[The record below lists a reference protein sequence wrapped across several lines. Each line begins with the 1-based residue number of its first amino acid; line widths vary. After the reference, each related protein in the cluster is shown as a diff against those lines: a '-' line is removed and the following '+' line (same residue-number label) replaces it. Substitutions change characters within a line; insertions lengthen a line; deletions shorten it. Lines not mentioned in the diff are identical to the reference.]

1 MSLINWKRGDMLPLF
16 NTMVENFFANDND
29 FESWWKGAKSMPA
42 VNVVEN
48 DQNYV
53 MEVAAPGM
61 KKEDFNIEV
70 KEGMIV
76 ISAVNKREEE
86 KKDDN
91 FTRREFSYSRFTRS
105 FRLPENVKADEIA
118 ANYEDGILK
127 LDLPKKEMTKAA
139 ENVKKIA
146 IS

>member
-1 MSLINWKRGDMLPLF
+1 MLPLF
-16 NTMVENFFANDND
+16 DTMVENFFASDND
-29 FESWWKGAKSMPA
+29 FESWWKGARSMPA

-48 DQNYV
+48 DDNYV

-61 KKEDFNIEV
+61 KKENFNIEV

-76 ISAVNKREEE
+76 ISAENKQEEE

-91 FTRREFSYSRFTRS
+91 FTRREFSYSKFTRS
-105 FRLPENVKADEIA
+105 FRLPENVNADNIA
-118 ANYEDGILK
+118 AHYEDGILK
-127 LDLPKKEMTKAA
+127 LNLPKKEVTAPE

>member
-1 MSLINWKRGDMLPLF
+1 MSLIKWKRGDMLPLF
-16 NTMVENFFANDND
+16 DTMVENFFASDND
-29 FESWWKGAKSMPA
+29 FESWWKGARSMPA

-48 DQNYV
+48 DDNYV

-61 KKEDFNIEV
+61 KKENFNIEV

-76 ISAVNKREEE
+76 ISAENKQEEE

-91 FTRREFSYSRFTRS
+91 FTRREFSYSKFTRS
-105 FRLPENVKADEIA
+105 FRLPENVNADNIA
-118 ANYEDGILK
+118 AHYEDGILK
-127 LDLPKKEMTKAA
+127 LNLPKKEVTAPE

>member
-1 MSLINWKRGDMLPLF
+1 MLPLF

-76 ISAVNKREEE
+76 ISAENKREAE

-91 FTRREFSYSRFTRS
+91 FTRREFSYSKFTRS
-105 FRLPENVKADEIA
+105 FRLPENVKPEEIA
-118 ANYEDGILK
+118 ANYEDGILT
-127 LDLPKKEMTKAA
+127 LNLPKKEMAKPS

>member
-1 MSLINWKRGDMLPLF
+1 MSLIKWKRGDMLPLF
-16 NTMVENFFANDND
+16 DTMVENFFASDND
-29 FESWWKGAKSMPA
+29 FESWWKGARSMPA

-48 DQNYV
+48 DDNYV

-61 KKEDFNIEV
+61 KKENFNIEV

-76 ISAVNKREEE
+76 ISAENKQEEE

-91 FTRREFSYSRFTRS
+91 FTRREFSYSKFMRS
-105 FRLPENVKADEIA
+105 FRLPENVNADNIA
-118 ANYEDGILK
+118 AHYEDGILK
-127 LDLPKKEMTKAA
+127 LNLPKKEVTAPE

>member
-105 FRLPENVKADEIA
+105 FRLPENVKAEEIA
-118 ANYEDGILK
+118 ANYEDGILT
-127 LDLPKKEMTKAA
+127 LNLPKKEMTKAA

>member
-1 MSLINWKRGDMLPLF
+1 MSLIKWKRGDMLPLF
-16 NTMVENFFANDND
+16 DSMVENFFASDND
-29 FESWWKGAKSMPA
+29 FESWWKGARSMPA

-48 DQNYV
+48 DDNYV

-76 ISAVNKREEE
+76 INAENKREEE
-86 KKDDN
+86 KKDDH
-91 FTRREFSYSRFTRS
+91 FTRREFSYSKFTRS
-105 FRLPENVKADEIA
+105 FRLPENVNADNIGA
-118 ANYEDGILK
+118 LYEDGILK
-127 LDLPKKEMTKAA
+127 LNLPKRAITAPE